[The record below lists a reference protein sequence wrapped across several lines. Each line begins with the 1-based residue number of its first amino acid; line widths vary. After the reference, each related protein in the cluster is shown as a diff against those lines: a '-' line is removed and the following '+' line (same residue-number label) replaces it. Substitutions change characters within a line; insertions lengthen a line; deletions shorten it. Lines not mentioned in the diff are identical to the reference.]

1 MLRTIILLSPVFV
14 SLFWVITLVGSS
26 KNQSVPRKYLGIFML
41 FPFACFITHFLYF
54 APLHGIYIYADY
66 IYQYTGSLMLPLYY
80 IYFRLLTVDQ
90 KFSIKAHARYLA
102 IPTLI
107 ATVYCIGAIL
117 TPTNEFRT
125 WLFDEYAY
133 PNSPYIQFLEL
144 MRNLQRLQ
152 FLIFAV
158 LIVIGNFILFKKYGS
173 RAEQFYSDIN
183 DGKYYNAKML
193 NYSIIIIS
201 GVTFIAVAIGR
212 GLLMSKDTVIIIV
225 WSIITIMI
233 YLMGYMGFKQKPI
246 NPTYILDNQEN
257 ILSQDETTL
266 IDSQKR
272 ILQNILVQF
281 DERKIYLNS
290 QLNIMDVVR
299 TVGTNRTYISNI
311 INQQFN
317 QNFCNFVN
325 SYRVNELK
333 QILVENPDFTI
344 DMLSEKC
351 GFGSAISLKRAVHSR
366 TGKSLNEWKKQFQD
380 KIQHPE

>member
-14 SLFWVITLVGSS
+14 SLFWVITLAGSA

-54 APLHGIYIYADY
+54 APLHGIYIYADC

-90 KFSIKAHARYLA
+90 KFSFKAHFRYLA

-117 TPTNEFRT
+117 TPTIEFRT
-125 WLFDEYAY
+125 WLFDEQAY
-133 PNSPYIQFLEL
+133 PNSRYIQFLEF

-152 FLIFAV
+152 FLILAV
-158 LIVIGNFILFKKYGS
+158 LIVIGNFLLLRKYGS

-212 GLLMSKDTVIIIV
+212 SLLMSKDTVIIIV
-225 WSIITIMI
+225 WSILTIMI
-233 YLMGYMGFKQKPI
+233 YLIGYMGFKQKPI
-246 NPTYILDNQEN
+246 NPTYMIENQDESHS
-257 ILSQDETTL
+257 LDETTL
-266 IDSQKR
+266 NDSQIR
-272 ILQNILVQF
+272 ILQNVLVQF
-281 DERKIYLNS
+281 DINKIYLNS

-311 INQQFN
+311 INQQYN

-325 SYRVNELK
+325 SYRVDELK
-333 QILVENPDFTI
+333 KVLIENPDFTI

-351 GFGSAISLKRAVHSR
+351 GFGSAISLKRAVHAK
-366 TGKSLNEWKKQFQD
+366 TGKSLNEWKKQIENT
-380 KIQHPE
+380 IQYSK

>member
-1 MLRTIILLSPVFV
+1 MSPVFV
-14 SLFWVITLVGSS
+14 SLFWGITLAGSA
-26 KNQSVPRKYLGIFML
+26 KNQSVPRRYLGIFML
-41 FPFACFITHFLYF
+41 FPFACFISHFLYF

-90 KFSIKAHARYLA
+90 KFSFKTHARYLA

-117 TPTNEFRT
+117 TPTIEFRT
-125 WLFDEYAY
+125 WLFDEHEY
-133 PNSPYIQFLEL
+133 PNSHYIQFLEF

-158 LIVIGNFILFKKYGS
+158 LIVIGNYLLLKKYGY

-193 NYSIIIIS
+193 NYSIIITS
-201 GVTFIAVAIGR
+201 GVTFIAVIIGR
-212 GLLMSKDTVIIIV
+212 GLLISKDTIIIII
-225 WSIITIMI
+225 WSIMTIMI
-233 YLMGYMGFKQKPI
+233 YLIGYMGFKQKPI
-246 NPTYILDNQEN
+246 NPTYLENQEDIHN
-257 ILSQDETTL
+257 PNETAL
-266 IDSQKR
+266 IDSQKI
-272 ILQNILVQF
+272 ILQNVLFQF
-281 DERKIYLNS
+281 TENKIYLDS
-290 QLNIMDVVR
+290 KLNIMDVVH

-311 INQQFN
+311 INQQYN

-325 SYRVNELK
+325 SYRVDELK
-333 QILVENPDFTI
+333 KVLIENPDFTI

-351 GFGSAISLKRAVHSR
+351 GFGSAISMKRAVHAK
-366 TGKSLNEWKKQFQD
+366 TGKSLTELKKQVQNSN
-380 KIQHPE
+380 KYLK